1 MFLSSIWD
9 TQVNK
14 YRPLLQHSTVWQIPG
29 PSEAGHIKSK
39 ENSLQ
44 VLALWVC
51 THSLLPLPG
60 ASPKPLVLPGR
71 MTTPWRP
78 LLDVSTLS
86 LWLWSPARMSSFFHC
101 QGSPR
106 SQAAA
111 VHSLSCYEG
120 SMWVPVVRVP
130 YPAFRTLSALCLQHS
145 YCTRVL
151 PSGAS
156 QSYRLDRW
164 QAIAELAGISQNCK
178 NYAN

>member
-1 MFLSSIWD
+1 MKQAI
-9 TQVNK
+9 
-14 YRPLLQHSTVWQIPG
+14 STAKKILCRFWHFGYVLIPCFHCLEHP
-29 PSEAGHIKSK
+29 PSPWCFQEG
-39 ENSLQ
+39 
-44 VLALWVC
+44 V
-51 THSLLPLPG
+51 
-60 ASPKPLVLPGR
+60 
-71 MTTPWRP
+71 TTPWRP
-78 LLDVSTLS
+78 LLGVSTLS

-130 YPAFRTLSALCLQHS
+130 CPAFRTLSALCLQHS